1 MSAFRLI
8 DAERVNYPV
17 AMLCRMLGVSKSGYY
32 AWRSRPPS
40 KRSREDYALTEKI
53 REVHHRS
60 RETYGSPRVHA
71 ELRALGMRCGRRR
84 VARLMRVAGLRGCM
98 RSRKRRTTRRDPR
111 AAPAPDLLGRDFVA
125 TQPNRVWL
133 ADITYL
139 PTQEGFLYLAFILDV
154 YSRKIVGWSMASHM
168 RTELVVDALQ
178 MAVWRR
184 KPSAGL
190 VHHSDRGVQ
199 YTAISFGRRLEE
211 VGIVPSMGRSGTAL
225 DNAMAES
232 FVATLKTELLLHRR
246 RFPDRE
252 VARSATF
259 EYLEGFYNR
268 RRLHSALSYRSPA
281 DYEEATIEGV
291 AVA

>member
-1 MSAFRLI
+1 VSAFRLI
-8 DAERVNYPV
+8 EAERANYPV
-17 AMLCRMLGVSKSGYY
+17 AVLCRMLEVSKSGYY
-32 AWRSRPPS
+32 AWRSRAPS
-40 KRSREDYALTEKI
+40 KRSREDYALTQKI
-53 REVHHRS
+53 REVHRRS

-71 ELRALGMRCGRRR
+71 ELRTLGVRCGRRR

-98 RSRKRRTTRRDPR
+98 RSKKRKTTCRDPR
-111 AAPAPDLLGRDFVA
+111 TAPAPDLLGREFVA
-125 TQPNRVWL
+125 AQPNKVWL
-133 ADITYL
+133 ADITYI
-139 PTQEGFLYLAFILDV
+139 PTQEGFLYLAFILDAH
-154 YSRKIVGWSMASHM
+154 SRKIVGWSMDSHM
-168 RTELVVDALQ
+168 KTELVVDALQ

-190 VHHSDRGVQ
+190 VHHSDRGTQ
-199 YTAISFGRRLEE
+199 YTAISFGKRLEE
-211 VGIVPSMGRSGTAL
+211 VGIVASMGRTGSAL

-232 FVATLKTELLLHRR
+232 FVATLKSELLVHRGH
-246 RFPDRE
+246 FPDRE

-281 DYEEATIEGV
+281 DYEEATMEGV